1 LKNKS
6 VPFLIKNNSQKLCRC
21 LDLHHL
27 QCLQLSVYKI
37 YIGKQPSLEDNTMT
51 ALTPTTKRRLEIQGF
66 TEVDRVVLEETAPWL
81 GFPYG
86 LCAALAAVGV
96 ILASPVI
103 LLGLTFFSAW
113 GAASPVHPFD
123 YIYNYGI
130 RHATGTGPFPKRG
143 APGRFACG
151 LGTVWLVATAGAFYT
166 GMMLTGYILG
176 ALLVMVALLVSTT
189 HFCIPSLTYR
199 SIFGFPP
206 KTGDDEGMTCKTG
219 LLCNR

>member
-1 LKNKS
+1 LK
-6 VPFLIKNNSQKLCRC
+6 
-21 LDLHHL
+21 
-27 QCLQLSVYKI
+27 
-37 YIGKQPSLEDNTMT
+37 T
-51 ALTPTTKRRLEIQGF
+51 LTPTIKRRLEIQGF
-66 TEVDRVVLEETAPWL
+66 TETDQKVLEETAPWL

-86 LCAALAAVGV
+86 ICA
-96 ILASPVI
+96 ILASVGTVLGSPVI

-130 RHATGTGPFPKRG
+130 RHLTGTVPFPKRG
-143 APGRFACG
+143 TPGRFACG
-151 LGTVWLVATAGAFYT
+151 LGTVWLVATAWAFYA

-176 ALLVMVALLVSTT
+176 GLLVMVAGLVGTT

-206 KTGDDEGMTCKTG
+206 KAGQDEGMMCKTG
-219 LLCNR
+219 ILCRR

>member
-1 LKNKS
+1 MSPSIHNN
-6 VPFLIKNNSQKLCRC
+6 NNSQKHWWC
-21 LDLHHL
+21 LDLQHL
-27 QCLQLSVYKI
+27 QYLVLFIYKTTT
-37 YIGKQPSLEDNTMT
+37 GKQPSLEDNIMT
-51 ALTPTTKRRLEIQGF
+51 VLTPTTKRRLEIQGF
-66 TEVDRVVLEETAPWL
+66 TEVDPGVLEETAPWL

-96 ILASPVI
+96 ILASPAI

-151 LGTVWLVATAGAFYT
+151 LGTVWLVATAGMFYT

-199 SIFGFPP
+199 LIFGFPS
-206 KTGDDEGMTCKTG
+206 KTGDEEGMMCKTG
-219 LLCNR
+219 ILCHR